1 VVQVISL
8 KISKDNKKRDYKSS
22 SSFKVATLFA
32 VLLAI
37 AVTALSLSIYIFTK
51 QSDAEL
57 SKPFLLLSAI
67 SIASLLIMGV
77 IGYLISVFVVTRI
90 NRIADTAQDII
101 STGDLTKRIEI
112 DSRWDDLSFLA
123 DVLNEMLGK
132 IETLMEGVQHITDTV
147 AHDLRTPLARLR
159 NKLEQAS
166 LKNDSSKL
174 SDDEIRTSLV
184 KDVDSL
190 LKTFNS
196 LLSLSSL
203 ESGRQGHKFELFDLD
218 KVVQDAVDLYMPL
231 AEEKKQQL
239 SVESKAISYMGDRDL
254 FFQVIANLLDN
265 AIKFTQAEGAIKI
278 VMENTSKVK
287 RIVIEDNGPGIPHNS
302 VAKAFD
308 RFYRDQEQLHI
319 EGSGLGLSLVNAV
332 LKLHKA
338 SIALEDNRPGL
349 KVIISI

>member
-1 VVQVISL
+1 MAQATSL
-8 KISKDNKKRDYKSS
+8 MITKGNKKRDYKSS

-37 AVTALSLSIYIFTK
+37 AVIALSISIYLFVQ
-51 QSDAEL
+51 QSHAEL
-57 SKPFLLLSAI
+57 SKPFMILGMI
-67 SIASLLIMGV
+67 SILSLLIMGV
-77 IGYLISVFVVTRI
+77 LGYLISVFVVTRI
-90 NRIADTAQDII
+90 NRIADTAQEII
-101 STGDLTKRIEI
+101 TTGDLTKRIEI
-112 DSRWDDLSFLA
+112 DSRWDDLSFLG
-123 DVLNEMLGK
+123 DVLNEMLVK

-166 LKNDSSKL
+166 QNNDLAKY
-174 SDDEIRTSLV
+174 DDNDGKASLV
-184 KDVDSL
+184 KDVDNL

-203 ESGRQGHKFELFDLD
+203 ESGRQGLKFEVFDLG

-231 AEEKKQQL
+231 AEEKNQTL
-239 SVESKAISYMGDRDL
+239 TIDSKAISYMGDRDL

-265 AIKFTQAEGAIKI
+265 AIKFTQHQGAISI
-278 VMENTSKVK
+278 TLENSNNAKT
-287 RIVIEDNGPGIPHNS
+287 IIIQDNGPGIPHGS

-308 RFYRDQEQLHI
+308 RFYRDQEQHHI

-338 SIALEDNRPGL
+338 SIMLENNQPGL
-349 KVIISI
+349 KVIVTL

>member
-1 VVQVISL
+1 MVQATSL
-8 KISKDNKKRDYKSS
+8 KISKNNKKRGYKSS

-32 VLLAI
+32 ALLAI
-37 AVTALSLSIYIFTK
+37 AVTALSISIYLFTQ

-57 SKPFLLLSAI
+57 SKPFVLLSVI

-90 NRIADTAQDII
+90 NRIADTAQEII
-101 STGDLTKRIEI
+101 STGNLTKRIEI
-112 DSRWDDLSFLA
+112 DSRWDDLSFLG
-123 DVLNEMLGK
+123 DILNEMLDK
-132 IETLMEGVQHITDTV
+132 IETLMEGVQHITNTV

-166 LKNDSSKL
+166 LKNDSVKQD
-174 SDDEIRTSLV
+174 DDEIRASLV

-203 ESGRQGHKFELFDLD
+203 ESGRQGFKFEAFDLE
-218 KVVQDAVDLYMPL
+218 KVVQDAIDLYMPL
-231 AEEKKQQL
+231 AEEKNQKL
-239 SVESKAISYMGDRDL
+239 KFDSKAISYVGDRDL

-265 AIKFTQAEGAIKI
+265 AIKFTQKEGAIKI
-278 VMENTSKVK
+278 ALENIGKEK
-287 RIVIEDNGPGIPHNS
+287 RIVIQDNGPGIPHNS
-302 VAKAFD
+302 LAKAFD
-308 RFYRDQEQLHI
+308 RFYRDKEQQHI

-338 SIALEDNRPGL
+338 TIALEDNKPGL
-349 KVIISI
+349 KVIITL